1 MIHHRRDYYQIYRV
15 DYRRNQEHMVAEVEG
30 LHEAE
35 KIKRTPCASCTARRL
50 QLQPDTARSSFSL
63 SLVFAVFP
71 CLLQLRVL
79 RLGFLQDGDVG
90 VGVFPEAKKLGW
102 TCYCG
107 SPTFRTNSAN
117 RGSERMGSSKKSV
130 FKPDQTEHRA
140 PDKQC

>member
-15 DYRRNQEHMVAEVEG
+15 DYRRNHEQMVGEVEG

-71 CLLQLRVL
+71 SLLQLRVL

-90 VGVFPEAKKLGW
+90 VGIFP
-102 TCYCG
+102 
-107 SPTFRTNSAN
+107 R
-117 RGSERMGSSKKSV
+117 SESSDDLLLRQPDFPHQLSKPWVGTQGVEQEIGLQTHQQPKS
-130 FKPDQTEHRA
+130 RS
-140 PDKQC
+140 